1 MPLRFAILILTGV
14 FMFGVALMAVG
25 FAVCEIL

>member
-25 FAVCEIL
+25 FAVSEVL